1 MNHFPK
7 IVFSDFDG
15 TLTEQGKFSP
25 VFFDVLKIIQQNKS
39 ELVIVTGRPLSW
51 AHFLL
56 THFDIN
62 CVITEGG
69 GMLSVKKPGTHFF
82 EDIPLVDKKNITNLE
97 ESTQLL
103 LSQFESIQLSEDS
116 ACRVTDRAID
126 LRLLE
131 KINQDAQI
139 EDFFKSRKINFS
151 RSNVHLN
158 FWSGNISKR
167 KSIEYYLKMQK
178 TKQEDCTFIGDSL
191 NDESAFEF
199 MSNSVGVA
207 NIIEVED
214 LMKFLPKIIL
224 RGDDK
229 KEIRGVIHFLASLS

>member
-1 MNHFPK
+1 MKYFPK

-69 GMLSVKKPGTHFF
+69 GMLSVKKTGTHFF
-82 EDIPLVDKKNITNLE
+82 EDIPLIDKKNIANLE

-103 LSQFESIQLSEDS
+103 LSQFEGIQLSEDS

-126 LRLLE
+126 LGLLE
-131 KINQDAQI
+131 TINQDAEI
-139 EDFFKSRKINFS
+139 EAFLESRKINFS

-167 KSIEYYLKMQK
+167 KSIEHYLKMK
-178 TKQEDCTFIGDSL
+178 DTKQEDCTFIGDSL

-199 MSNSVGVA
+199 MTNSVGVA
-207 NIIEVED
+207 NIIEVESI
-214 LMKFLPKIIL
+214 MKFRPKEIL

-229 KEIRGVIHFLASLS
+229 KEIQGVLHYLRSFS